1 MCLGQKFCHFVL
13 HLYGMD
19 LGVDYGLFSDDV
31 DVVEAKSLCFG
42 IRHASEASLP
52 RWWWTQIRCRLFS
65 LLVANV
71 IHVLSFF
78 GLFQKLKR

>member
-13 HLYGMD
+13 YLYDMD

-52 RWWWTQIRCRLFS
+52 RW
-65 LLVANV
+65 
-71 IHVLSFF
+71 
-78 GLFQKLKR
+78 